1 MKRKNF
7 SKILCLLIIF
17 TIISINKTYANTI
30 ENTEESISVEYE
42 YDEKTNQVIARII
55 SSIELKDTKPT
66 WNLSDDKKI
75 YTKIYNKNEIY
86 NTEVIDING
95 NRTILEININLI
107 KELEVEIQY
116 NYNKIT
122 GQVVAKITS
131 NIELK
136 DTKPTW
142 NLSDDKYIYTKVFT
156 GNTVYQTNVEDKYG
170 NIKTV
175 TIKIDQIGK
184 EKPQLQVIDDY
195 DSTKNQVVCKIISDV
210 PLKNTKPTW
219 QLSENKLEYLKVFE
233 ENMDYYTAVE
243 DVYGNRVNVHIK
255 ITKIDKIAP
264 EIKLEYK
271 YNDDDTITVCMRSN
285 EELGDTKPTWNL
297 SEDKMTYEKV
307 FDNNQSY
314 YTIVQ
319 DIYGNKTN
327 VKIDFRMK
335 KFEYIQSDKSKIKVR
350 YLYIGREKAIVEI
363 VSSIKMKDTKPTW
376 TLSEDGYKYVKEYYK
391 NEMYTT
397 YIQDVNNNEKE
408 VNIQV
413 RLFENYFMGIDVSYA
428 QGIIDYNKLINAQD
442 VDFMIARAGWYS
454 ESQKR
459 FIVDVQFERNYKE
472 ARNKKIPLGTYIYS
486 YATTVD
492 EAKREA
498 YGLINYLKST
508 NQTNYELPIFY
519 DVEDKS
525 QAKVDKK
532 TMTQIIITFCEI
544 VKNAGFQPGVYANL
558 DWYTNHMN
566 LFELPEEYDLWI
578 AHYKSQ
584 TDSSI
589 PEDIYKYARTH
600 DIWQYTSAGTVYGI
614 EGKVDKNICYKKYFE

>member
-1 MKRKNF
+1 MKRKKIL
-7 SKILCLLIIF
+7 KILCLLIIF

-75 YTKIYNKNEIY
+75 YTKIYNKNETY

-116 NYNKIT
+116 NYNKII

-142 NLSDDKYIYTKVFT
+142 NLSDDKYTYTKVFT

-271 YNDDDTITVCMRSN
+271 YNDDDTITVYMRSN

-297 SEDKMTYEKV
+297 SEDKITYEKV
-307 FDNNQSY
+307 FNNNQSY

-376 TLSEDGYKYVKEYYK
+376 TLSENGYKYVKEYYK

>member
-7 SKILCLLIIF
+7 LKILCLLIIF
-17 TIISINKTYANTI
+17 TIISTTKTYANTI
-30 ENTEESISVEYE
+30 TNKESISVEYE

-75 YTKIYNKNEIY
+75 YTKIYNKNETY

-142 NLSDDKYIYTKVFT
+142 NLSDDKYTYTKVFT

-271 YNDDDTITVCMRSN
+271 YNDDDTITVYMRSN

-297 SEDKMTYEKV
+297 SEDKITYEKV
-307 FDNNQSY
+307 FNNNQSY

-327 VKIDFRMK
+327 VKIDFRMR

-376 TLSEDGYKYVKEYYK
+376 TLSENGYKYTKEYYK

-397 YIQDVNNNEKE
+397 YIQDVNNNKKE

-413 RLFENYFMGIDVSYA
+413 KLFENYFMGIDVSYA
-428 QGIIDYNKLINAQD
+428 QGIIDYNRLINAQD

-558 DWYTNHMN
+558 YWYTNHMN

>member
-1 MKRKNF
+1 MKRKNL
-7 SKILCLLIIF
+7 KILCLLIIF
-17 TIISINKTYANTI
+17 TIISTTKTYANTI
-30 ENTEESISVEYE
+30 TNKESISVEYE

-75 YTKIYNKNEIY
+75 YTKIYNKNETY

-142 NLSDDKYIYTKVFT
+142 NLSDDKYTYTKVFT

-271 YNDDDTITVCMRSN
+271 YNDDDTITVYMRSN

-297 SEDKMTYEKV
+297 SEDKITYEKV
-307 FDNNQSY
+307 FNNNQSY

-327 VKIDFRMK
+327 VKIDFRMR

-376 TLSEDGYKYVKEYYK
+376 TLSENGYKYTKEYYK

-397 YIQDVNNNEKE
+397 YIQDVNNNKKE

-413 RLFENYFMGIDVSYA
+413 KLFENYFMGIDVSYA

>member
-7 SKILCLLIIF
+7 LKILCLLIIF
-17 TIISINKTYANTI
+17 TIISTTKTYANTI
-30 ENTEESISVEYE
+30 TNKESISVEYE

-75 YTKIYNKNEIY
+75 YTKIYNKNETY

-142 NLSDDKYIYTKVFT
+142 NLSDDKYTYTKVFT

-271 YNDDDTITVCMRSN
+271 YNDDDTITVYMRSN

-297 SEDKMTYEKV
+297 SEDKITYEKV
-307 FDNNQSY
+307 FNNNQSY

-327 VKIDFRMK
+327 VKIDFRMR

-376 TLSEDGYKYVKEYYK
+376 TLSENGYKYTKEYYK

-397 YIQDVNNNEKE
+397 YIQDVNNNKKE

-413 RLFENYFMGIDVSYA
+413 KLFENYFMGIDVSYA

>member
-7 SKILCLLIIF
+7 LKILCLLIIF
-17 TIISINKTYANTI
+17 TIISTTKTYANTI
-30 ENTEESISVEYE
+30 TSKESISVEYE

-75 YTKIYNKNEIY
+75 YTKIYNKNETY
-86 NTEVIDING
+86 NTEIIDING

-116 NYNKIT
+116 NYDKIT
-122 GQVVAKITS
+122 GQVVAQITS

-142 NLSDDKYIYTKVFT
+142 NLSDDKYTYTKVFT

-184 EKPQLQVIDDY
+184 EKPQLQVINDY
-195 DSTKNQVVCKIISDV
+195 DSTKNQVICKIISDV

-219 QLSENKLEYLKVFE
+219 QLSENKLEYLKFFE

-255 ITKIDKIAP
+255 ITKIDKIGP

>member
-1 MKRKNF
+1 M
-7 SKILCLLIIF
+7 
-17 TIISINKTYANTI
+17 
-30 ENTEESISVEYE
+30 
-42 YDEKTNQVIARII
+42 
-55 SSIELKDTKPT
+55 
-66 WNLSDDKKI
+66 
-75 YTKIYNKNEIY
+75 
-86 NTEVIDING
+86 
-95 NRTILEININLI
+95 
-107 KELEVEIQY
+107 
-116 NYNKIT
+116 
-122 GQVVAKITS
+122 
-131 NIELK
+131 
-136 DTKPTW
+136 
-142 NLSDDKYIYTKVFT
+142 
-156 GNTVYQTNVEDKYG
+156 
-170 NIKTV
+170 
-175 TIKIDQIGK
+175 
-184 EKPQLQVIDDY
+184 
-195 DSTKNQVVCKIISDV
+195 
-210 PLKNTKPTW
+210 
-219 QLSENKLEYLKVFE
+219 
-233 ENMDYYTAVE
+233 
-243 DVYGNRVNVHIK
+243 
-255 ITKIDKIAP
+255 
-264 EIKLEYK
+264 
-271 YNDDDTITVCMRSN
+271 
-285 EELGDTKPTWNL
+285 
-297 SEDKMTYEKV
+297 YEKV

>member
-7 SKILCLLIIF
+7 LKILCLLIIF
-17 TIISINKTYANTI
+17 TIISTTKTYANTI
-30 ENTEESISVEYE
+30 TNKESISVEYE
-42 YDEKTNQVIARII
+42 YDEKTNQVIAIII

-75 YTKIYNKNEIY
+75 YTKIYNKNETY

-142 NLSDDKYIYTKVFT
+142 NLSDDKYTYTKVFT

-271 YNDDDTITVCMRSN
+271 YNDDDTITVYMRSN

-297 SEDKMTYEKV
+297 SEDKITYEKV
-307 FDNNQSY
+307 FNNNQSY

-327 VKIDFRMK
+327 VKIDFRMR

-376 TLSEDGYKYVKEYYK
+376 TLSENGYKYTKEYYK

-397 YIQDVNNNEKE
+397 YIQDVNNNKKE

-413 RLFENYFMGIDVSYA
+413 KLFENYFMGIDVSYA